1 MMQWL
6 PWVVLALP
14 GAGALSLTAF
24 NEVFWPRGRPDTTF
38 EQSVSVLIPARNEA
52 RNIEKAV
59 RGVFSGEL
67 QPDELIVYDDG
78 STDDT
83 PNILAR
89 LRSEFPRLRVEN
101 GIGLP
106 TGWVGK
112 PHACHRL
119 ASFAKGD
126 VLLFLDA
133 DVVLHPQG
141 LKHLASIFKNHKAE
155 LVTAVPRQVTQT
167 FVEKLILPLL
177 HLTYTSWLPLPL
189 IWLTNDPRFL
199 AANGQVLAIS
209 RETYDA
215 IGGFEAIKHEV
226 VDDMAICRLAK
237 SAKRRVVFADGHHIA
252 SCRMYQSPKEVWEG
266 FSKNLYSGIG
276 AHPLALLVVVA
287 LYVTTFVLP
296 YLALIASFWLPQ
308 LLLPSLVGVGIN
320 LALRLILAVRH
331 GHPLLSV
338 LLHPVGV
345 LGLMAIAFNSYLWHV
360 RGSISWSGRV
370 YATRNRS

>member
-1 MMQWL
+1 MMQWV
-6 PWVVLALP
+6 PWLVLAAP
-14 GAGALSLTAF
+14 GAGALGLTAF
-24 NEVFWPRGRPDTTF
+24 NEVFWPRGRKDAAF
-38 EQSVSVLIPARNEA
+38 DQSVSVLIPARNEA

-59 RGVFSGEL
+59 RGVFSGKAL
-67 QPDELIVYDDG
+67 PDEVIVYDDG
-78 STDDT
+78 STDET
-83 PNILAR
+83 PEILAR
-89 LRSEFPRLRVEN
+89 LQKEFPRLRVEK

-106 TGWVGK
+106 PGWVGK

-119 ASFAKGD
+119 AGFAKGD
-126 VLLFLDA
+126 ILLFLDA
-133 DVVLHPQG
+133 DVVLHSDG
-141 LKHLASIFKNHKAE
+141 LRRIASIFEDHKAE

-189 IWLTNDPRFL
+189 IWLTHDPRFL
-199 AANGQVLAIS
+199 AANGQVLGIR

-226 VDDMAICRLAK
+226 VDDMAICRLVK
-237 SAKRRVVFADGHHIA
+237 SAKRRVVFADGHHLA

-276 AHPLALLVVVA
+276 AHPLALIVVVA

-296 YLALIASFWLPQ
+296 YLALIASFWIPQ
-308 LLLPSLVGVGIN
+308 LLLPALVGVGIN
-320 LALRLILAVRH
+320 LALRLILAARH

-338 LLHPVGV
+338 VLHPLGV
-345 LGLMAIAFNSYLWHV
+345 MGLMAIAVNSFIWHV
-360 RGSISWSGRV
+360 KGSILWSGRV
-370 YATRNRS
+370 YATKNRS